1 VRCAAYL
8 VVLVLAVEL
17 SVWEAFL
24 VASRPWGVAL
34 PVSALLAFGGNLALG
49 RAGASIGGQP
59 RAALPPGLLWVVVAF
74 GLAMPGPLGDVIVPG
89 SWRGTLFLVAGV
101 VAAVWA
107 VGSSGSKR
115 ASGATPEPQIGR

>member
-1 VRCAAYL
+1 M
-8 VVLVLAVEL
+8 LVLAVEL

-24 VASRPWGVAL
+24 VASRPLGVAL
-34 PVSALLAFGGNLALG
+34 PVSALLAFAGNLALG
-49 RAGASIGGQP
+49 RAGVWILGRS
-59 RAALPPGLLWVVVAF
+59 RAALPPGLLWLVVAF
-74 GLAMPGPLGDVIVPG
+74 GLAMPGPMGDVVVPG
-89 SWRGTLFLVAGV
+89 TWRGTLFLVAGV